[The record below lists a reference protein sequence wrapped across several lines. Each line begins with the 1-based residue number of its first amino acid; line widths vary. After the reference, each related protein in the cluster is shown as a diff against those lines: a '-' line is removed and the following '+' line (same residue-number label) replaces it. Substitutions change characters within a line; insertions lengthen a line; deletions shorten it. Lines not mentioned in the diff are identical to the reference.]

1 MLIAHVSDL
10 HIGRDRSAD
19 RAARRVAEAVED
31 SGAAMVIVT
40 GDVTHSG
47 RKAELAEFE
56 AGFGRLLARGRAVV
70 VPGNH
75 DRLSEA
81 AGGVFMGE
89 ARVAVSSR
97 PGLHVVQLDST
108 GPHNRRRLSSHG
120 LLTQADLSAV
130 DSALGAA
137 PEGALTVLALHH
149 HLLPLP
155 ADTLT
160 ENVSNLLGWP
170 NAAELPL
177 GADLVARI
185 HGRCDLVLHGHRHVP
200 AEIVLGAG
208 TERPLRVLNA
218 GATGELGRFRVLAS
232 HGNRVAE
239 HAWVEVEGDGSRPL
253 AGALVGPVVAW
264 G

>member
-10 HIGRDRSAD
+10 HIGRDRASD
-19 RAARRVAEAVED
+19 HAARRVAEAVE
-31 SGAAMVIVT
+31 AAGVAAVIVT

-47 RKAELAEFE
+47 RHAELARYQ
-56 AGFGRLLARGRAVV
+56 ASFGRLLARDRAVT

-75 DRLSEA
+75 DRLTDA
-81 AGGVFMGE
+81 AGSAFLRD
-89 ARVAVSSR
+89 ARVSVSSR

-108 GPHNRRRLSSHG
+108 GPHNRRLLSSHG
-120 LLTQADLSAV
+120 LLTYADLSAV

-155 ADTLT
+155 AATLT

-177 GADLVARI
+177 GAELLARI
-185 HGRCDLVLHGHRHVP
+185 RGRCDLVLHGHRHVP
-200 AEIVLGAG
+200 SELVLGAD
-208 TERPLRVLNA
+208 TERPVRVLNA
-218 GATGELGRFRVLAS
+218 GATGDLGRFRVLSAR
-232 HGNRVAE
+232 GNRVAE
-239 HAWVEVEGDGSRPL
+239 DAWVEVGGDGSMPV
-253 AGALVGPVVAW
+253 AGALGGPVAA
-264 G
+264 